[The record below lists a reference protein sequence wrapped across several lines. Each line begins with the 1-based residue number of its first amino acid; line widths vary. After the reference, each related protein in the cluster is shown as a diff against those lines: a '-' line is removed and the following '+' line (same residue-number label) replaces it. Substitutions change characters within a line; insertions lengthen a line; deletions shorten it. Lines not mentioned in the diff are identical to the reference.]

1 MIDRRDCSFG
11 VVGAV
16 SAPRRQQ
23 GRGEIGDRSANRLRE
38 FAARRGI
45 LLALEVADA
54 ENQPRDAVV
63 LVGLNYAFGKFH
75 RFVNIAIHEERQEG
89 AVEQLAVVRIALESR
104 PVIGSRGP
112 GVALL
117 ARMTGG
123 EVTAR
128 RRRVG

>member
-1 MIDRRDCSFG
+1 MG
-11 VVGAV
+11 K
-16 SAPRRQQ
+16 
-23 GRGEIGDRSANRLRE
+23 

-45 LLALEVADA
+45 LLALEVADT

-75 RFVNIAIHEERQEG
+75 CLVNIAIHEEGQEG
-89 AVEQLAVVRIALESR
+89 AIEQLAVVWIPLESR
-104 PVIGSRGP
+104 PVIGGRSP

-123 EVTAR
+123 KVTAR